1 MKLSTK
7 GRYGLKAMY
16 YLAQE
21 NNLMSLKQLSMKS
34 EIPESYLE
42 KILGLLRKKNLVETT
57 RGALG
62 GYSLSR
68 PVNEISIGEILR
80 ALENNLYLA
89 ACNGGNCNS
98 KDCPS
103 KNIFNRI
110 YLEINNVLDKIYLS
124 DMLESN
130 KKGIN

>member
-1 MKLSTK
+1 MHV
-7 GRYGLKAMY
+7 
-16 YLAQE
+16 QE
-21 NNLMSLKQLSMKS
+21 NKVKDAANLFVEDYCEDSLDH
-34 EIPESYLE
+34 
-42 KILGLLRKKNLVETT
+42 
-57 RGALG
+57 
-62 GYSLSR
+62 
-68 PVNEISIGEILR
+68 
-80 ALENNLYLA
+80 
-89 ACNGGNCNS
+89 S

>member
-21 NNLMSLKQLSMKS
+21 NSLLSLKQLSLKA
-34 EIPESYLE
+34 EIPEPYLE
-42 KILGLLRKKNLVETT
+42 KILGILRKEKLIETT
-57 RGALG
+57 RGSLG

-68 PVNEISIGEILR
+68 PADEISIGEILR
-80 ALENNLYLA
+80 ALEDNLYLA
-89 ACNGGNCNS
+89 ACNGGKCNS

-110 YLEINNVLDKIYLS
+110 YKEINDVLDKIYLS
-124 DMLESN
+124 DMLEGN